1 MGLTITKDD
10 TRKRIFI
17 SGLTKDGEFSFCQLD
32 PEQAE
37 ILLGH
42 MEFMQKTLEGWNNGH
57 TESS

>member
-32 PEQAE
+32 REQAE

-42 MEFMQKTLEGWNNGH
+42 MEYIRETLERWEGMRWTG
-57 TESS
+57 